1 MAGHSS
7 KQRTRWRQQGA
18 IVALS
23 LIAAVALA
31 TPFTGQNMFG
41 TYDTLD
47 NSWQWSQ
54 YVAAHVHLQFG
65 SQYLFTYG
73 PWGFLDLPIQGG
85 PRGMWIL
92 TIVVTIAA
100 QVSLLVLMVSMLRR
114 SPRLRE
120 ASRTELAALG
130 VAAAVTVIEVLAQS
144 LFVLIGA
151 IVLLLAADLMRTGR
165 NRWGI
170 GARIG
175 WITALLALDSL
186 VKISMIPYSFIVI
199 VCVAGFLL
207 TAVEFPLRARLW
219 SAAATVVLYPVLF
232 IGFWLAAS
240 QNLSGLPGF
249 LSGTLQIITGYPRAE
264 SLSGYVYQ
272 VVILLLLAA
281 LVVVLVAIPALVRT
295 FRGAGSVAYSARA
308 RPQVVWTIVMTGA
321 VAFFWWKEG
330 VVRQDPAFA
339 SNHFAYAVIGLALG
353 ALVLIAVIPRGTVP
367 LGGAVATLT
376 MTALSLFALSP
387 GAIVTATHP
396 GANATATST
405 GLGNALDAS
414 SYAHSNATAI
424 AALRNTYQI
433 PTVILRTIGSSPVT
447 ILPVNLTIGPA
458 YGLHQV
464 ILPVP
469 QMYQANTPQLDQ
481 LDASFLRT
489 SRVPYV
495 LLQYGSN
502 GSNGSQYTVWSPPAV
517 YNELLTDYT
526 LVRYVDG
533 VALFHRHPR
542 PTTTRPSAVRSM
554 VIGQWMAVPRCSTG
568 STFASFTLNLSL
580 AGRLTEFAFRDP
592 PVSVDLKVAGSTV
605 GPFPFVWAVA
615 SEGLNVSGYVSS
627 GAHLEPIGQPKSA
640 NPAITALRVN
650 APTGMFKTGQH
661 GSVPVTLRCIVDS

>member
-18 IVALS
+18 IVALA
-23 LIAAVALA
+23 LIAAVSLA

-165 NRWGI
+165 ERWGI
-170 GARIG
+170 GVRIG

-186 VKISMIPYSFIVI
+186 VKSSMIPYSFIVI

-207 TAVEFPLRARLW
+207 TAVEFPLKARLW
-219 SAAATVVLYPVLF
+219 SAAATVVLFPVLF
-232 IGFWLAAS
+232 IVFWLAAS
-240 QNLSGLPGF
+240 QNLGGLPGF
-249 LSGTLQIITGYPRAE
+249 LSGSAQIITGYPRAE

-272 VVILLLLAA
+272 VVLLLLLAA
-281 LVVVLVAIPALVRT
+281 LVVVLVAMPALVRT
-295 FRGAGSVAYSARA
+295 FRGSGSVADPARA
-308 RPQVVWTIVMTGA
+308 RPQVFWTIVMTGA

-330 VVRQDPAFA
+330 IVRQDPAFG
-339 SNHFAYAVIGLALG
+339 SGHITYAVIGLALA

-367 LGGAVATLT
+367 LGGAVATMT
-376 MTALSLFALSP
+376 MVALSLIALSP
-387 GAIVTATHP
+387 GAIAIATHP
-396 GANATATST
+396 GANATATSA
-405 GLGNALDAS
+405 GVANALDAS
-414 SYAHSNATAI
+414 IYAQSNAA
-424 AALRNTYQI
+424 AMVALRNNYQI
-433 PTVILRTIGSSPVT
+433 PKTILQAIGSSRVT

-481 LDASFLRT
+481 LDATFLRT
-489 SRVPYV
+489 RRVPYV
-495 LLQYGSN
+495 LLQYSG
-502 GSNGSQYTVWSPPAV
+502 NGSQYNLWSPPAV

-526 LVRYVDG
+526 MVRSVDG
-533 VALFHRHPR
+533 VVLFHRHPR
-542 PTTTRPSAVRSM
+542 STTTRQSAVRSM

-592 PVSVDLKVAGSTV
+592 PVSIDLKVGGSTV

-615 SEGLNVSGYVSS
+615 PEGLNVSGYVSS
-627 GAHLEPIGQPKSA
+627 GAHMEPIGQPKSA
-640 NPAITALRVN
+640 NPAITALRIN
-650 APTGMFKTGQH
+650 APTGMFKTTAG
-661 GSVPVTLRCIVDS
+661 GSVPVTLRCTVDG

>member
-1 MAGHSS
+1 MAL
-7 KQRTRWRQQGA
+7 A
-18 IVALS
+18 
-23 LIAAVALA
+23 LIAAVSLA

-41 TYDTLD
+41 TFDTLD

-73 PWGFLDLPIQGG
+73 PWGFLDLPLQGG

-100 QVSLLVLMVSMLRR
+100 QVGLLVLVVSMLRR

-130 VAAAVTVIEVLAQS
+130 VAAVVTVIEVLAQS

-151 IVLLLAADLMRTGR
+151 IVLILAADLMRAGR
-165 NRWGI
+165 DRWGI

-175 WITALLALDSL
+175 CITALLALDSL
-186 VKISMIPYSFIVI
+186 VKSSMIPYSFIII
-199 VCVAGFLL
+199 VCIAGFLL
-207 TAVEFPLRARLW
+207 TAVEFPLRSRLW
-219 SAAATVVLYPVLF
+219 SAAGSIVLYPVLF
-232 IGFWLAAS
+232 IVFWLAAS
-240 QNLSGLPGF
+240 QNLGGLPGF
-249 LSGTLQIITGYPRAE
+249 LSGSAQIISGYPRAE

-272 VVILLLLAA
+272 VVLLLLLVA
-281 LVVVLVAIPALVRT
+281 LVVVLVAMPALVRT
-295 FRGAGSVAYSARA
+295 FRGAGSAAYSARA

-330 VVRQDPAFA
+330 IVRQDPAFG
-339 SNHFAYAVIGLALG
+339 SGHITYAVIGLALA
-353 ALVLIAVIPRGTVP
+353 ALVLIAVIPRGSVP
-367 LGGAVATLT
+367 LGGAIVTLT
-376 MTALSLFALSP
+376 AVALSLIALSP
-387 GAIVTATHP
+387 GAIATATNP

-405 GLGNALDAS
+405 GVGNALDGS
-414 SYAHSNATAI
+414 IYAQTNATAKV
-424 AALRNTYQI
+424 ALRNAFQM
-433 PTVILRTIGSSPVT
+433 PKVILQTIGSSPVS

-458 YGLHQV
+458 YGLRQV

-481 LDASFLRT
+481 LDASYLRA

-495 LLQYGSN
+495 LLQYAGN
-502 GSNGSQYTVWSPPAV
+502 GGQYNLWSPPAV

-526 LVRYVDG
+526 MVRYVDG
-533 VALFHRHPR
+533 VALFHLHPR
-542 PTTTRPSAVRSM
+542 STTSRPLAVRSM
-554 VIGQWMAVPRCSTG
+554 VIGQWTAVRRCATG

-580 AGRLTEFAFRDP
+580 AGRVTEFAFRDP
-592 PVSVDLKVAGSTV
+592 PVSIDLKVGRATV

-615 SEGLNVSGYVSS
+615 TEGLNVSGYVSS
-627 GAHLEPIGQPKSA
+627 AAHLEPIGQPKSA
-640 NPAITALRVN
+640 NPPITALRVN
-650 APTGMFKTGQH
+650 APTGMFKTEQG
-661 GSVPVTLRCIVDS
+661 GSVPVTLRCTVDG